1 MILCILNLS
10 KNIGHSCRGVP
21 DAFLEIKFYRFV
33 YKMFLLFPGKRCMLE
48 TSRQKCLRKEALKGK
63 GLRNMRR
70 IAAFLMA
77 VFMLAGVCAAAE
89 PQISAEGL
97 AMMGV
102 LDSRNDLA
110 ETAAETP
117 AETDAW
123 KLLLVNP
130 WNKIPEGYSVTLKK
144 LANGLQ
150 VDERIYDD
158 LNAMLT
164 ECWRLGMHPVVC
176 SAYRPHA
183 TQVRLHNNKIARLR
197 SAGYGYESAV
207 KEAGRWVA
215 VPGTSEHETGLALDI
230 VSYSYQVLDEK
241 QENTAEQKWFMEHC
255 WEYGFILRYPKYKTE
270 ITGIGYEPWHYRYV
284 GREAAAEMK
293 ELGLCLEEYIQT
305 LENPVPA
312 EQEQPEVLAEEMNQ
326 EAAVAAS

>member
-1 MILCILNLS
+1 MKKI
-10 KNIGHSCRGVP
+10 
-21 DAFLEIKFYRFV
+21 
-33 YKMFLLFPGKRCMLE
+33 
-48 TSRQKCLRKEALKGK
+48 
-63 GLRNMRR
+63 RR
-70 IAAFLMA
+70 ILALLLAMLM
-77 VFMLAGVCAAAE
+77 LTGVCAAAE

-102 LDSRNDLA
+102 LDPKSDLKDLPVLEDSA
-110 ETAAETP
+110 ETE
-117 AETDAW
+117 DW

-130 WNKIPEGYSVTLKK
+130 WNKLPENYAATLKLK
-144 LANGLQ
+144 RLANGLQ

-164 ECWRLGMHPVVC
+164 DCWGAGLHPVVC

-197 SAGYGYESAV
+197 YAGYSCEAAV

-215 VPGTSEHETGLALDI
+215 VPGTSEHETGMALDI
-230 VSYSYQVLDEK
+230 VSYSYQLLDEA

-255 WEYGFILRYPKYKTE
+255 WEYGFILRYPKDKTE

-284 GREAAAEMK
+284 GRETAAKMK
-293 ELGLCLEEYIQT
+293 ESGLCLEEYIASLQ
-305 LENPVPA
+305 PVPVETAA
-312 EQEQPEVLAEEMNQ
+312 ESAAPELSMEPAEPIKEMNQ
-326 EAAVAAS
+326 ETAVAVS

>member
-1 MILCILNLS
+1 M
-10 KNIGHSCRGVP
+10 H
-21 DAFLEIKFYRFV
+21 EW
-33 YKMFLLFPGKRCMLE
+33 
-48 TSRQKCLRKEALKGK
+48 KGNEMK
-63 GLRNMRR
+63 KIRR
-70 IAAFLMA
+70 ILALLLAMLM
-77 VFMLAGVCAAAE
+77 LTGVCAAAE

-102 LDSRNDLA
+102 LDPKSDLKDLPVLEDSA
-110 ETAAETP
+110 ETE
-117 AETDAW
+117 DW

-130 WNKIPEGYSVTLKK
+130 WNKLPENYAATLKLK
-144 LANGLQ
+144 RLANGLQ

-164 ECWRLGMHPVVC
+164 DCWGAGLHPVVC

-197 SAGYGYESAV
+197 YAGYSYEAAV

-215 VPGTSEHETGLALDI
+215 VPGTSEHETGMALDI
-230 VSYSYQVLDEK
+230 VSYSYQLLDEA

-255 WEYGFILRYPKYKTE
+255 WEYGFILRYPKDKTE

-284 GREAAAEMK
+284 GRETAAKMK
-293 ELGLCLEEYIQT
+293 ESGLCLEEYIASLQ
-305 LENPVPA
+305 PVPVETAA
-312 EQEQPEVLAEEMNQ
+312 ESATPELSMEPAEPIKEMNQ
-326 EAAVAAS
+326 ETAVAVS

>member
-1 MILCILNLS
+1 MKKI
-10 KNIGHSCRGVP
+10 
-21 DAFLEIKFYRFV
+21 
-33 YKMFLLFPGKRCMLE
+33 
-48 TSRQKCLRKEALKGK
+48 
-63 GLRNMRR
+63 RR
-70 IAAFLMA
+70 ILALLLVMLM
-77 VFMLAGVCAAAE
+77 LTGVCAAAE

-102 LDSRNDLA
+102 LDPKSDLKDLPVLEDSA
-110 ETAAETP
+110 ETE
-117 AETDAW
+117 DW

-130 WNKIPEGYSVTLKK
+130 WNKLPENYAATLKLK
-144 LANGLQ
+144 RLANGLQ

-164 ECWRLGMHPVVC
+164 DCWGAGLHPVVC

-197 SAGYGYESAV
+197 YAGYSYEAAV

-215 VPGTSEHETGLALDI
+215 VPGTSEHETGMALDI
-230 VSYSYQVLDEK
+230 VSYSYQLLDEA

-255 WEYGFILRYPKYKTE
+255 WEYGFILRYPKDKTE

-284 GREAAAEMK
+284 GRETAAKMK
-293 ELGLCLEEYIQT
+293 ESGLCLEEYIASLQ
-305 LENPVPA
+305 PVPVETAA
-312 EQEQPEVLAEEMNQ
+312 ESAAPELSMEPAEPIKEMNQ
-326 EAAVAAS
+326 ETAVAVS